1 MSQRSSM
8 VSKSPDKGKYP
19 TKRESKPGSVTSR
32 NSNTSTAK
40 ISDKENH
47 RINNEVVDLVNRK
60 CALLNDKMTYMVK
73 QINDVN
79 KEISVIKNSS
89 QHSHNNS
96 QFNSIVSGK
105 LENSTSNSFSKTTEN
120 EKLDSKSSIL
130 EQKINYL
137 YSKCNKL

>member
-8 VSKSPDKGKYP
+8 VSKSPDKSKYN
-19 TKRESKPGSVTSR
+19 TKNTSKSGSVTSR
-32 NSNTSTAK
+32 NISTSK

-47 RINNEVVDLVNRK
+47 KINNEVVELVNRK
-60 CALLNDKMTYMVK
+60 CQLLNDKMTYVTK

-79 KEISVIKNSS
+79 KELTVIKNTS
-89 QHSHNNS
+89 QHSQFNS

-105 LENSTSNSFSKTTEN
+105 MENSASNSFSKNTDN
-120 EKLDSKSSIL
+120 DKLDSKSSIL